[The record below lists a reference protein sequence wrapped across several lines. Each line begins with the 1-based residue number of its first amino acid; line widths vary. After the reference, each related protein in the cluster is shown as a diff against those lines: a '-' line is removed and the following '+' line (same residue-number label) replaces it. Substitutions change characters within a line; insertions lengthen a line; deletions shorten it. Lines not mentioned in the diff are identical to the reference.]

1 MGNDIDIF
9 VLLCGVFIVFFHNN
23 DPNTPGAHPR
33 QYHLYTEHL
42 CCLARLDQLLG
53 LVTDRKHRW
62 SHHHLSESV
71 LMYSPMS
78 NVNNN
83 RQTYNRIYTVF
94 FGSGS
99 CLPRLLL
106 TSQNFSE
113 QKYISNRWFKPGPFI
128 CFVRFVYLVH
138 NTHISRS
145 SLYSIKLLFF

>member
-53 LVTDRKHRW
+53 LVTDRNNRW

-83 RQTYNRIYTVF
+83 RKTSRHIYSVF
-94 FGSGS
+94 W
-99 CLPRLLL
+99 LRLLFAETL
-106 TSQNFSE
+106 VNKSKLFRTKIYFQSVIQTWSIYLFCWIC
-113 QKYISNRWFKPGPFI
+113 ISCI
-128 CFVRFVYLVH
+128 QYTYLQ
-138 NTHISRS
+138 IL
-145 SLYSIKLLFF
+145 SL